1 MSLLASLRERLRA
14 LLFWSR
20 EDREMDEELAFHLDL
35 EQERLVESGVPSP
48 DARRLAAARFGSVQ
62 RCREEVRDERG
73 IGLIE
78 HVRQDVLHTLTSFR
92 RRPATATLVVLTLA
106 IGIAAATT
114 AVSLVHGVLLTPPPY
129 LEPGRVVLASAAP
142 TSGDSNSGTV
152 DWAATDW
159 LRWQSDARSFDAVA
173 AHRWSTSFL
182 VSDDGSETIR
192 GMWVTVDYFDVIG
205 TKPLLGRT
213 FDESDTPGG
222 EPVLILGY
230 ELWQRRFGGD
240 RTAIGRRVR
249 FGGGNATVVGI
260 MPPGVRF
267 LPSPSATREP
277 GYDVDAM
284 VDFWV
289 PALPAAIAQRTG
301 LDRRIWN
308 VVARLHPGTTAAQA
322 EAELRQLQAGANSTV
337 VPRLDSLT
345 AILNAEAEELLL
357 PLAVGAALLLLI
369 ACGNAAAL
377 LLIRGLQRQQE
388 FGVRAALGA
397 GRLAIVRQIG
407 IESLLLAVGGGLI
420 GIVIATLAVAVV
432 QAFGGEAVP
441 RANAARV
448 GWTMVAWGLA
458 ASVMAAL
465 LAGLLPALRAARL
478 NQDAVARNA
487 DLRSTVG
494 PRERR
499 LLGGIVLVQSAL
511 TLLLL
516 VGAGLLARTM
526 HNVSQVRSG
535 YQSTGVITMAVT
547 APSADWLNFHQRALR
562 QVAAAP
568 GVDAA
573 ALAWGVPLTGNSWQR
588 DFAIDGIPT
597 RAEEPITLPLRATT
611 PGYFALL
618 GIPLV
623 SGRDF
628 DAGDEANAP
637 PVAIVNQALVDRYF
651 RNVNPLGRQLRSLR
665 SPGEMA
671 RIIGVVADLRSADL
685 TAPPQP
691 EVYFPLWQ
699 SRADT
704 KHLIVRTTAEAA
716 TVTREVQRVLR
727 TIDPTV
733 AVEDVRTLD
742 EIRDTSIARR
752 RFVAGVMI
760 ALAAAAALLT
770 AFGIYGVVSL
780 WVEARHRE
788 LAIRLAIG
796 ADQWAV
802 LRMVV
807 REGAQLVAAGVAL
820 GLAGALTI
828 SGALQSLLFEVAPND
843 PFTLLTAGLAFLG
856 GALCCCLVPALR
868 AARVNPLEALRQA

>member
-1 MSLLASLRERLRA
+1 MSVLASLRERLRA

-20 EDREMDEELAFHLDL
+20 EDHEMDEELAFHLEL
-35 EQERLVESGVPSP
+35 ERDRLIGSGVPP
-48 DARRLAAARFGSVQ
+48 EDARRQAAARFGSVQ
-62 RCREEVRDERG
+62 QCREAVRDERG
-73 IGLIE
+73 LLLIE
-78 HVRQDVLHTLTSFR
+78 HLRRDVLHTLTSFR
-92 RRPATATLVVLTLA
+92 RRPAAGTLVVLTLA
-106 IGIAAATT
+106 IGLAAATT
-114 AVSLVHGVLLTPPPY
+114 VVSLVHGVLLTPPPY
-129 LEPGRVVLASAAP
+129 SEPNRIVLASAVP
-142 TSGDSNSGTV
+142 TGDAANTGAI

-159 LRWQSDARSFDAVA
+159 LRWQSDARSFEAVA
-173 AHRWSTSFL
+173 AHRWSSSFL

-192 GMWVTVDYFDVIG
+192 GMWVSISYFDVIG

-213 FDESDTPGG
+213 FDTSDTPGA

-240 RTAIGRRVR
+240 PTAIGRRVR
-249 FGGGNATVVGI
+249 IGRGDVTVIGI
-260 MPPGVRF
+260 MPPGIRF

-277 GYDVDAM
+277 NYDVDAM
-284 VDFWV
+284 VDYWV

-308 VVARLHPGTTAAQA
+308 VVGRLRRGTTAAQA
-322 EAELRQLQAGANSTV
+322 ETELRQLQAGASRTA
-337 VPRLDSLT
+337 VPRLDALT
-345 AILNAEAEELLL
+345 AVLNAEAEELLV
-357 PLAVGAALLLLI
+357 PLSVGAGLLLLI

-388 FGVRAALGA
+388 FAVRTALGA

-407 IESLLLAVGGGLI
+407 IESLLLAEAGGLI
-420 GIVIATLAVAVV
+420 GSLMAASAVAVV
-432 QAFGGEAVP
+432 QAFGGDAVP
-441 RANAARV
+441 RADAARV

-458 ASVMAAL
+458 AAVVAAV

-478 NQDAVARNA
+478 DQHAAVKNA

-494 PRERR
+494 PQERR

-516 VGAGLLARTM
+516 VGAGLLVRTM
-526 HNVSQVRSG
+526 YNVSQVRSG

-547 APSADWLNFHQRALR
+547 SLSTDWLNFHQRALQ

-573 ALAWGVPLTGNSWQR
+573 ALAWGVPLTGDNWQR
-588 DFAIDGIPT
+588 DFAIDGVEA
-597 RAEEPITLPLRATT
+597 RGDEPITLPLRATT

-628 DAGDEANAP
+628 DAGDQANAP
-637 PVAIVNQALVDRYF
+637 LVAIVNQALVDRYF
-651 RNVNPLGRQLRSLR
+651 RNLNPLGRTLRSVG
-665 SPGEMA
+665 PQVQTA
-671 RIIGVVADLRSADL
+671 RIVGVVADLRTADL
-685 TAPPQP
+685 TASPEP

-699 SRADT
+699 SHADT

-716 TVTREVQRVLR
+716 AVSRDVQRVLR
-727 TIDPTV
+727 TIDPMV
-733 AVEDVRTLD
+733 ALEDVRTLD
-742 EIRDTSIARR
+742 EIRDASVARR
-752 RFVAGVMI
+752 RVAAGAMI
-760 ALAAAAALLT
+760 GFAAAATLLT

-796 ADQWAV
+796 ADRWAV

-807 REGAQLVAAGVAL
+807 REGAQLVTGGVAL
-820 GLAGALTI
+820 GLTLALAV
-828 SGALQSLLFEVAPND
+828 SGTLQSLLFEVRPND
-843 PFTLLTAGLAFLG
+843 PLTMLTAGVAFLA

-868 AARVNPLEALRQA
+868 ASRVNPLEALRQA